1 MLVEPLTHRLLRRSS
16 GGGSSARRLL
26 PGLAGAGL
34 GTDTAEFA
42 GRWIALLDDRV
53 VADDESPAGLM
64 RKIWESQFPVDD
76 VQVQFVDAPL
86 SGPATFAG
94 PATKVS

>member
-1 MLVEPLTHRLLRRSS
+1 MLVEPLTHRLLRRS
-16 GGGSSARRLL
+16 GGGGLPARR
-26 PGLAGAGL
+26 PPSGLADAEL
-34 GTDTAEFA
+34 GIDTAQFA

-76 VQVQFVDAPL
+76 VRVQFVDTPL
-86 SGPATFAG
+86 TGPATFSG

>member
-1 MLVEPLTHRLLRRSS
+1 MLVEPLTHRLLRRS
-16 GGGSSARRLL
+16 GGGGPPGRRSLS
-26 PGLAGAGL
+26 GLADAGI
-34 GTDTAEFA
+34 GTDTAQFA
-42 GRWIALLDDRV
+42 GRWIALVEDRV

-76 VQVQFVDAPL
+76 GRVQFVDTPS
-86 SGPATFAG
+86 SGSAAFSE

>member
-1 MLVEPLTHRLLRRSS
+1 MQVEPLTHRLLRRS
-16 GGGSSARRLL
+16 GGGGPPARRPP
-26 PGLAGAGL
+26 PGLADAGL
-34 GTDTAEFA
+34 GTGTAQFA

-64 RKIWESQFPVDD
+64 RKVWESQFPVDD
-76 VQVQFVDAPL
+76 VRVQFVDAPL
-86 SGPATFAG
+86 TGPATFSG

>member
-1 MLVEPLTHRLLRRSS
+1 MLMEPLTHRLLRRSG
-16 GGGSSARRLL
+16 GGGSPARRPLS
-26 PGLAGAGL
+26 GLADAGL
-34 GTDTAEFA
+34 GTDAAQFA

-76 VQVQFVDAPL
+76 VRVQFVDAPL
-86 SGPATFAG
+86 SGSAAFSG